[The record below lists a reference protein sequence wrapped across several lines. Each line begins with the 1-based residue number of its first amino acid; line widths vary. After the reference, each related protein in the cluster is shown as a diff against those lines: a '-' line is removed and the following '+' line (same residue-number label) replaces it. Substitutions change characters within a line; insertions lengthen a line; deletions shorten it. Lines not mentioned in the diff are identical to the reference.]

1 MKVNMSEFDEGA
13 EQALLLSLFQDPS
26 RIQAMAE
33 KGINSLTFGVGV
45 YRAAWEACFRLE
57 LSDRPIDE
65 LRLKSELGKLWMRV
79 KPLWQQAQK
88 LTEAAPWLDL
98 LPTLHRQQI
107 NRGVEEGFS
116 LYREWWKKDPSQV
129 SQYISVLQNMISSV
143 GEDAQELS
151 PRPGIIYAEN
161 ALNVEGTPT
170 GLPSLDKML
179 IGGFRPTELY
189 LCSAPT
195 KHGKTSM
202 AASLA
207 SYQVG
212 MGNNVIVF
220 SLEMSPFFFLC
231 RVICAMAEMDWKEV
245 VQKQPSGPEVE
256 RRWKQALIEI
266 DKHLRVYPPRI
277 QTPEEMSERIKWHLT
292 EFESITLVIIDH
304 MGMVASDPKVRYRPD
319 RWRELEQQAYALKA
333 MAVERQVPVWFFSQM
348 SAAQEKE
355 LMKTGDLQIM
365 GARGSAGIKH
375 AADFAF
381 LLVRSPEPDAAVTDA
396 ILRKKLDR
404 ITGRTEKAVIS
415 HDPRYYLYYE
425 AEKFVWDQ
433 EAEEGER
440 VEAPWMGQKDTGQ
453 D

>member
-1 MKVNMSEFDEGA
+1 MPQPEFDQGA
-13 EQALLLSLFQDPS
+13 EEGILLALFQDPS
-26 RIQAMAE
+26 RTQAMAE
-33 KGINSLTFGVGV
+33 KGIGYLSFGVPV

-65 LRLKSELGKLWMRV
+65 LRLQSEMGKLWVRI
-79 KPLWQQAQK
+79 KPLWHKAK
-88 LTEAAPWLDL
+88 GRTDALPWLDF
-98 LPTLHRQQI
+98 LPKLHSQQI
-107 NRGVEEGFS
+107 NRGVEEAVVW
-116 LYREWWKKDPSQV
+116 YRGNWKEDPGRV
-129 SQYISVLQNMISSV
+129 SQYIAIFQNMISGV

-161 ALNVEGTPT
+161 TMEMEGTPT
-170 GLPSLDKML
+170 GLPSLDRML
-179 IGGFRPTELY
+179 VGGFRPTELY

-220 SLEMSPFFFLC
+220 SLEMSPFYFLC
-231 RVICAMAEMDWKEV
+231 RVICAMAEIEWKEA
-245 VQKQPSGPEVE
+245 VQKKPATKGGEQ
-256 RRWKQALIEI
+256 RWKEALAKI
-266 DKHLRVYPPRI
+266 DKHLRIYPPPI
-277 QTPEEMSERIKWHLT
+277 CTSEEMSERIKWHMT
-292 EFESITLVIIDH
+292 EFEAISLVIIDH
-304 MGMVASDPKVRYRPD
+304 IGMVASRSRNNQRSD
-319 RWRELEQQAYALKA
+319 RWRELEEQAYALKA

-348 SAAQEKE
+348 SAADEKE
-355 LMKTGDLQIM
+355 LMNTGDLQIM

-381 LLVRSPEPDAAVTDA
+381 LLVRSPDADAAVTDA

-425 AEKFVWDQ
+425 PEKFIWNQ
-433 EAEEGER
+433 QKEEDKR

-453 D
+453 G